1 MHDHVLWIAACANL
15 YQFHAIC
22 AALWTSSFN
31 SLLNVLFHPM
41 LLDWLVGQMVLL
53 VVSIWA
59 SHFYSIQNVWI
70 SIHGRECEGSA
81 YTTYPC
87 LQLPTYF
94 FSSLALVILTRV
106 SRLAVFAGN
115 TLPCMV
121 ETLNCRWKFAIIY
134 CYDPIIMWWCVN
146 YLLEVWN
153 TSQLHSFWWT
163 WLLVEMWVWP
173 CWWSCCLVC
182 T

>member
-1 MHDHVLWIAACANL
+1 
-15 YQFHAIC
+15 
-22 AALWTSSFN
+22 
-31 SLLNVLFHPM
+31 
-41 LLDWLVGQMVLL
+41 MVLL
-53 VVSIWA
+53 VVYICA
-59 SHFYSIQNVWI
+59 SHFYSIQNVRI

-134 CYDPIIMWWCVN
+134 YCYDPIIMWWCVN
-146 YLLEVWN
+146 YLLGVWN

-163 WLLVEMWVWP
+163 LWLVELWVALLVILLFGMYINHIRSVSGDRCIERFVNNYAW
-173 CWWSCCLVC
+173 CL
-182 T
+182 